1 MQLSVSCIIST
12 FAYQSLWP
20 MRAVIQRVSTAS
32 VTIDGDLKSA
42 IGNGFLILLG
52 VEAADTQEDADW
64 LAKKIVQLRVF
75 ADEAGLMNKDIKEAD
90 GDILVV
96 SQFTLHA
103 SYKKGNRP
111 SFIRA
116 ARPEQ
121 ATPLYEY
128 FIKQASELLDK
139 PVYSGS
145 FGADMKVALVN
156 DGPVTILMDTQNK
169 E

>member
-1 MQLSVSCIIST
+1 MKLISLA
-12 FAYQSLWP
+12 FR

-32 VTIDGDLKSA
+32 VTINGDETSA

-52 VEAADTQEDADW
+52 IETIDTPEDADW
-64 LAKKIVQLRVF
+64 LCKKIVQLRVF
-75 ADEAGLMNKDIKEAD
+75 ADEAGLMNKDIKEAN

-121 ATPLYEY
+121 AIPLYEY
-128 FIKQASELLDK
+128 FIAQMTAALGK
-139 PVYSGS
+139 PVQTGT
-145 FGADMKVALVN
+145 FGADMKVFLVN

>member
-1 MQLSVSCIIST
+1 
-12 FAYQSLWP
+12 

-32 VTIDGDLKSA
+32 VTINGDETAA
-42 IGNGFLILLG
+42 IAQGFMILLG
-52 VEAADTQEDADW
+52 VEIIDTKEDADW
-64 LAKKIVQLRVF
+64 LCKKITQLRVF
-75 ADEAGLMNKDIKEAD
+75 ADDAGLMNKDIIETG

-111 SFIRA
+111 SFVRA

-121 ATPLYEY
+121 AIPLYEY
-128 FIKQASELLDK
+128 FVTQLSAALGR
-139 PVYSGS
+139 PVVTGT

>member
-1 MQLSVSCIIST
+1 
-12 FAYQSLWP
+12 
-20 MRAVIQRVSTAS
+20 MRVVIQRVSTAS
-32 VTIDGDLKSA
+32 VTIHGDMKAA
-42 IGNGFLILLG
+42 IGNGFLVLLG
-52 VEAADTQEDADW
+52 IETEDQQEDADW
-64 LAKKIVQLRVF
+64 LSSKIAQLRVF
-75 ADEAGLMNKDIKEAD
+75 NDEAGLMNRDIHEAN

-111 SFIRA
+111 SFIKA

-121 ATPLYEY
+121 AIPLYEY
-128 FIKQASELLDK
+128 FVAKLSEKISKDVK
-139 PVYSGS
+139 TGV

-156 DGPVTILMDTQNK
+156 DGPVTILMDTKTK

>member
-1 MQLSVSCIIST
+1 
-12 FAYQSLWP
+12 

-32 VTIDGDLKSA
+32 VTIHGDMRSA
-42 IGNGFLILLG
+42 IGSGFLILLG
-52 VEAADTQEDADW
+52 VETEDTHEDADW
-64 LAKKIVQLRVF
+64 LSSKIVQLRVF
-75 ADEAGLMNKDIKEAD
+75 ADEEGLMNKDITQAD

-111 SFIRA
+111 SFIKA
-116 ARPEQ
+116 ARPEH
-121 ATPLYEY
+121 AIPLYEY
-128 FIKQASELLDK
+128 FVAKLSEKLGK
-139 PVYSGS
+139 PVVTGV

-156 DGPVTILMDTQNK
+156 DGPVTILMDTKNR

>member
-1 MQLSVSCIIST
+1 
-12 FAYQSLWP
+12 

-32 VTIDGDLKSA
+32 VTINQDLRSA
-42 IGNGFLILLG
+42 IGTGFMILLG
-52 VEAADTQEDADW
+52 VETEDTKDDADW
-64 LAKKIVQLRVF
+64 LSGKIVLLRVF
-75 ADEAGLMNKDIKEAD
+75 NDENGLMNKDIKD
-90 GDILVV
+90 VGGDILVV

-111 SFIRA
+111 SFIKA

-121 ATPLYEY
+121 AIPLYEY
-128 FIKQASELLDK
+128 FNSVLSEKLGK
-139 PVYSGS
+139 PVDTGV

-156 DGPVTILMDTQNK
+156 DGPVTIIMDTKNR